1 LVAGKIQNHKT
12 SKEEIESLR
21 GVVGRDLADSS
32 LPGLSAD
39 RCLATSY
46 NAVLQLSRMVIACEG
61 YRVPEKPG
69 HHVTTLEAVRLALG
83 GNLDDMVD
91 YFDQCRRKRHNV
103 DYDSAGI
110 TSDSE
115 AKDLLE
121 KANEFRE
128 IVDAWINDNHSQF
141 SAKLLAHLPS
151 LLAI

>member
-1 LVAGKIQNHKT
+1 
-12 SKEEIESLR
+12 
-21 GVVGRDLADSS
+21 
-32 LPGLSAD
+32 
-39 RCLATSY
+39 
-46 NAVLQLSRMVIACEG
+46 MVIACEG

-141 SAKLLAHLPS
+141 SA
-151 LLAI
+151 

>member
-91 YFDQCRRKRHNV
+91 YFDQCR
-103 DYDSAGI
+103 
-110 TSDSE
+110 
-115 AKDLLE
+115 
-121 KANEFRE
+121 
-128 IVDAWINDNHSQF
+128 
-141 SAKLLAHLPS
+141 
-151 LLAI
+151 